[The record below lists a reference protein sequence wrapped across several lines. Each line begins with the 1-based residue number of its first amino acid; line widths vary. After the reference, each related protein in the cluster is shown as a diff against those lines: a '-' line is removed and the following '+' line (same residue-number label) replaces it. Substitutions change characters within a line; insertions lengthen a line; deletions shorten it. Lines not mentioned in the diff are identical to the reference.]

1 MSKFLA
7 LFITGT
13 VSGGIYAILSSG
25 LVLTY
30 VTSGVFNFAYGAVA
44 FSVAYTFFQ
53 LNVGLGLPTWLAA
66 VIAILVVA
74 PLLGLAIERLVTRH
88 LLGASTV
95 ARIVAP
101 IGVLVALPNLVLW
114 VSDLLVDHLGVD
126 LAQRELI
133 ILPPGLGPHPA
144 KNWKVGLGASISSDQ
159 VAVFG
164 AAIVISLALWFVV
177 KHTVLGLQMRA
188 CVDRRDLASL
198 RGVRPEMVSA
208 QAAVLSSVIAGTA
221 GILITPLFNLDPNQ
235 FTLLMFVSAAG
246 AALAKFR
253 SILIAMV
260 AGVAIGLMQSMLAG
274 YVHLQ
279 ARLLPGLRA
288 SVPFIVLLAA
298 LIVLGRQRGRV
309 AGQVADDAPPADYLA
324 DLPRWRRGLPWA
336 IVTVA
341 LVVWIQVAS
350 TFNAGLTAK
359 SIALGIVFLSFV
371 VITGAGGLVS
381 LAQAAFVT
389 VGAMTTGLATAHGM
403 PFFAAAILGAAAAS
417 ALGLVV
423 ALPSLRLGGL
433 ALALATLAAG
443 FMADQML
450 FQLDWFS
457 GGSTGRPLRLPDIG
471 PFDFSDPASRAM
483 LFLLIFGVLALAV
496 RNLLRSPTG
505 RLMVAIRSSEAAA
518 STSGA
523 SVLLPKLALFGVSAG
538 IAGFGGALLA
548 VNNTR
553 ITGGDFPTTVGL
565 IWVAVMVVFGVRR
578 IGGALVSGLLFF
590 LMPEALRH
598 LTDSTLIPPILFGL
612 GAITLAQ
619 NPDGFMSVMGLQ
631 RQVKRQ
637 ARRDRAAVTAEPA
650 RATAV
655 APARR
660 AEAPLTGAD
669 HALSLAG
676 VRAGYGEVNVLSD
689 VDLHVAP
696 GSAVCILGPNGAG
709 KSTLAAVIA
718 GLLPATAGTVRY
730 YGRDITA
737 QAPFERARE
746 GLLLAPEYRGIFPDL
761 SVEDNAMVWI
771 RDAPERHRA
780 LSRFPILEQR
790 RRQQAQL
797 LSGGEQQMLTLAPLL
812 ERPPKVLVIDEPSL
826 GLSPTSTNQVF
837 AALRELRAAGVTIVL
852 IEEHA
857 ARAMELVDEIV
868 LLGTGRVRW
877 KGRASQLPQSL
888 VDEVYLGRAAAAA
901 HAAAPAG
908 APS

>member
-1 MSKFLA
+1 MSKFFA
-7 LFITGT
+7 LFITGS

-74 PLLGLAIERLVTRH
+74 PLLGLAIERLVNRH
-88 LLGASTV
+88 LLGASIV

-126 LAQRELI
+126 LASRELI
-133 ILPPGLGPHPA
+133 ILPPGLGPHPP

-177 KHTVLGLQMRA
+177 KHTAFGLQMRA

-208 QAAVLSSVIAGTA
+208 QAAVLSSIIAGTA

-253 SILIAMV
+253 SIPIAML
-260 AGVAIGLMQSMLAG
+260 AGLAIGLLQSMLAG

-298 LIVLGRQRGRV
+298 LVLLGRQRGRV
-309 AGQVADDAPPADYLA
+309 AGQVADDPPPADYLA
-324 DLPRWRRGLPWA
+324 DLPKWRRGLPWA
-336 IVTVA
+336 VATVA
-341 LVVWIQVAS
+341 LIVWIQTAS
-350 TFNAGLTAK
+350 TFNAGVTAK

-389 VGAMTTGLATAHGM
+389 VGAMTAGLCTAHGV
-403 PFFAAAILGAAAAS
+403 PFFVAAIIGAAAS
-417 ALGLVV
+417 CVVGLVV

-471 PFDFSDPASRAM
+471 PFDFGDPASRAM
-483 LFLLIFGVLALAV
+483 LYLGIFGVLALAV

-523 SVLLPKLALFGVSAG
+523 SILLPKLALFGVSAA
-538 IAGFGGALLA
+538 IAGFGGSLLA

-578 IGGALVSGLLFF
+578 IGGALVSGLLYF

-619 NPDGFMSVMGLQ
+619 NPDGFMAVMGLS
-631 RQVKRQ
+631 RQLKRQ
-637 ARRDRAAVTAEPA
+637 ARRDRAAASAPTESTVDTGV
-650 RATAV
+650 AV
-655 APARR
+655 VRNETTDA
-660 AEAPLTGAD
+660 GQ
-669 HALSLAG
+669 ALSLSG
-676 VRAGYGEVNVLSD
+676 VRAGYGEVNVLYD
-689 VDLHVAP
+689 VDLDVAP

-718 GLLPATAGTVRY
+718 GLLPATSGSVHY
-730 YGRDITA
+730 FGQDITA
-737 QAPFERARE
+737 KAPYERARD
-746 GLLLAPEYRGIFPDL
+746 GLLLSPEYRGIFPDL

-771 RDAPERHRA
+771 RDGDERQRA
-780 LSRFPILEQR
+780 LTRFPILSQR
-790 RRQQAQL
+790 RKQQAQL

-826 GLSPTSTNQVF
+826 GLSPTSTNVVF
-837 AALRELRAAGVTIVL
+837 QAMAQLREAGVTIVL

-877 KGRASQLPQSL
+877 RGKSSQLPQSL
-888 VDEVYLGRAAAAA
+888 VDEIYLGKQAAAA
-901 HAAAPAG
+901 HAG
-908 APS
+908 ATP

>member
-1 MSKFLA
+1 MSKFFA
-7 LFITGT
+7 LFITGS

-66 VIAILVVA
+66 IIAIFIVA

-126 LAQRELI
+126 LASRELI
-133 ILPPGLGPHPA
+133 ILPPGLGPHPP

-177 KHTVLGLQMRA
+177 KHTAFGLQMRA

-253 SILIAMV
+253 SIPIAML
-260 AGVAIGLMQSMLAG
+260 AGLGIGLLQSMLAG

-298 LIVLGRQRGRV
+298 LVVLGRQRGRV

-324 DLPRWRRGLPWA
+324 DLPTWRRGLPWA
-336 IVTVA
+336 IATVA
-341 LVVWIQVAS
+341 LVVWIQLAS

-389 VGAMTTGLATAHGM
+389 VGAMTAGLLTAHSV
-403 PFFAAAILGAAAAS
+403 PFFVAAVLGAVAS
-417 ALGLVV
+417 CVVGLIV

-450 FQLDWFS
+450 FQMDWFS

-471 PFDFSDPASRAM
+471 PFDFGDPASRAM
-483 LFLLIFGVLALAV
+483 LYLLIFGVLALAV

-523 SVLLPKLALFGVSAG
+523 SILIPKLALFGVSAA
-538 IAGFGGALLA
+538 IAGFGGSLLA

-553 ITGGDFPTTVGL
+553 ITGGDYTTTVGL

-631 RQVKRQ
+631 RQLKRQ
-637 ARRDRAAVTAEPA
+637 ARRDK
-650 RATAV
+650 
-655 APARR
+655 
-660 AEAPLTGAD
+660 AEAAKPVEPTASGVVTVHETPTVAAD
-669 HALSLAG
+669 PGQALSLSG
-676 VRAGYGEVNVLSD
+676 IRAGYGEVNVLYD
-689 VDLHVAP
+689 VDLEVAP

-709 KSTLAAVIA
+709 KSTLASVIA
-718 GLLPATAGTVRY
+718 GLLPATSGTVRY
-730 YGRDITA
+730 FGDDITA
-737 QAPFERARE
+737 QAPYERARN
-746 GLLLAPEYRGIFPDL
+746 GLLLSPEYRGIFPDL
-761 SVEDNAMVWI
+761 SVEDNAMAWI
-771 RDAPERHRA
+771 RDAAERQRA
-780 LSRFPILEQR
+780 LMRFPILSQR
-790 RRQQAQL
+790 RKQQAQL
-797 LSGGEQQMLTLAPLL
+797 LSGGEQQMLTLSPLL

-826 GLSPTSTNQVF
+826 GLSPTSTNVVF
-837 AALRELRAAGVTIVL
+837 QAMAQLREAGVTIVL

-877 KGRASQLPQSL
+877 RGKANQLPQSL
-888 VDEVYLGRAAAAA
+888 VDEIYLGKQAAAA
-901 HAAAPAG
+901 HAG
-908 APS
+908 ASL